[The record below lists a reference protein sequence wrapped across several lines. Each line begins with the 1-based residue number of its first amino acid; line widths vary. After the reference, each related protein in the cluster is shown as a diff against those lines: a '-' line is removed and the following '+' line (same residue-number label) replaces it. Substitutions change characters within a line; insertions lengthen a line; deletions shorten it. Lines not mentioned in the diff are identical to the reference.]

1 MKRQL
6 LLLAVI
12 FAIVIASCSKKSVS
26 DDSPVIPPS
35 GDTIQPSPGGDTIQP
50 GGDTIQPSLYQGLFI
65 LNEGNFTYANSS
77 LSYYDIET
85 GTVEN
90 NIFFKANN
98 APIGDVGQSL
108 TKVGDDLYI
117 VVNNSKYIYKVDAQ
131 SIVYKAKIE
140 GFTSPRYMLPVGNG
154 KAYVSDL
161 ESRGLWV
168 LDLNTLQ
175 HHFLE
180 TGNTT
185 EAMVKIGDEVF
196 VANWSN
202 YYPSQIGIETSNKT
216 IQVIDCVNDMLVAEI
231 EVAQEPNAMA
241 VDKNDHIWVSCSG
254 SYNNV
259 QDPALICID
268 PATRTVIK
276 RFNFTPGADY
286 PSGLAID
293 ETGDNVFFMNG
304 GYGTLN
310 VYKMSVDAE
319 ELPVTPYISANGR
332 LFYNLKVNPDNGDI
346 YITDAKDYVSNGDLL
361 RYSADGTFISS
372 VSLGI
377 IPSYMLFN

>member
-1 MKRQL
+1 MKRRIL
-6 LLLAVI
+6 LLTMI
-12 FAIVIASCSKKSVS
+12 FAIIIASCSKKSDNDPAPYV
-26 DDSPVIPPS
+26 P
-35 GDTIQPSPGGDTIQP
+35 PGGDTIQP
-50 GGDTIQPSLYQGLFI
+50 GPGGDTIAPSQISGVFI

-77 LSYYDIET
+77 LSYYDMET
-85 GTVEN
+85 ETVEN
-90 NIFFKANN
+90 NMFFRVNN

-108 TKVGDDLYI
+108 TKIGDDLFI

-140 GFTSPRYMLPVGNG
+140 GFTSPRYMLPVSDS

-161 ESRGLWV
+161 ESKGIWILN
-168 LDLNTLQ
+168 LNTLQ
-175 HHFLE
+175 HRFLE

-196 VANWSN
+196 VSNWSN
-202 YYPSQIGIETSNKT
+202 YYPGQMGDTTSNKT

-231 EVAQEPNAMA
+231 EVAQEPNSMV
-241 VDKNDHIWVSCSG
+241 VDKNNNIWVSCSG
-254 SYNNV
+254 SYNAV

-268 PATRTVIK
+268 PVTRTVIK
-276 RFNFTPGADY
+276 RFDFTPGVDY

-293 ETGDNVFFMNG
+293 GAGENVFYMTG

-310 VYKMSVDAE
+310 VYKMSVDDS
-319 ELPVTPYISANGR
+319 ELPTTPFITADGK
-332 LFYNLKVNPDNGDI
+332 LFYNLKVNPDNGDV

-361 RYSADGTFISS
+361 HYSPEGTLLGSY
-372 VSLGI
+372 SLGI